1 MEEAKS
7 NNFVCET
14 LMKLWNA
21 HRHFANWPPLD
32 FKIGPLFLERLLL
45 PATNSCTSRKVTW
58 WKSGAFGAWQP
69 ASLRSSRFSLSQ
81 LLGLFLASLSA
92 VSATGFQWP
101 RRRRS
106 RGLSKMHLLFDC
118 ASKPGKEAGHF
129 FMTRHRGYLLD
140 IRYWYTLLASQQR
153 QQGFC
158 YCSTHRYRNIGGRFS
173 ASLLEK
179 YKNSSACQLPRG
191 FPHWKIEGFPDTAT
205 GWRKNR
211 HSNTPLQAVRDSLR
225 G

>member
-1 MEEAKS
+1 MLPTTTTTPVAEKS
-7 NNFVCET
+7 HDESQV
-14 LMKLWNA
+14 LSALGSKQALGA
-21 HRHFANWPPLD
+21 AD
-32 FKIGPLFLERLLL
+32 FL
-45 PATNSCTSRKVTW
+45 SRC
-58 WKSGAFGAWQP
+58 
-69 ASLRSSRFSLSQ
+69 SSV

-92 VSATGFQWP
+92 VSAAGFLGLL
-101 RRRRS
+101 RRP
-106 RGLSKMHLLFDC
+106 SKMHLLFDC

-140 IRYWYTLLASQQR
+140 IRYWYTLLASQR

-205 GWRKNR
+205 G
-211 HSNTPLQAVRDSLR
+211 
-225 G
+225 

>member
-1 MEEAKS
+1 
-7 NNFVCET
+7 
-14 LMKLWNA
+14 MKCT
-21 HRHFANWPPLD
+21 RHFANWPPLD

-69 ASLRSSRFSLSQ
+69 ASLRSSRFSLS

-101 RRRRS
+101 RRRR

-140 IRYWYTLLASQQR
+140 IRYWYTLLASQR

-191 FPHWKIEGFPDTAT
+191 LPHWKIEGFPDTAT

-211 HSNTPLQAVRDSLR
+211 HSNTPLQEAVRDSLR

>member
-1 MEEAKS
+1 
-7 NNFVCET
+7 
-14 LMKLWNA
+14 MKLWKCTGILQIGLLWTLKLVLFFWKGY
-21 HRHFANWPPLD
+21 FAANHHHH
-32 FKIGPLFLERLLL
+32 
-45 PATNSCTSRKVTW
+45 SCSRKVTW
-58 WKSGAFGAWQP
+58 WKSGAFGAWHQ
-69 ASLRSSRFSLSQ
+69 ASLRSSRFSLS
-81 LLGLFLASLSA
+81 LLLSSPRPFPSLL
-92 VSATGFQWP
+92 V
-101 RRRRS
+101 RRFRRWFSWS
-106 RGLSKMHLLFDC
+106 RRPSKMHLLFDC

-140 IRYWYTLLASQQR
+140 IRYWYTLLASQR

-191 FPHWKIEGFPDTAT
+191 VPHWKIEGFPDTAT

>member
-1 MEEAKS
+1 MLPTTTTTPVAEKS
-7 NNFVCET
+7 HDESQV
-14 LMKLWNA
+14 LSALGSKQALGA
-21 HRHFANWPPLD
+21 AD
-32 FKIGPLFLERLLL
+32 FL
-45 PATNSCTSRKVTW
+45 SRC
-58 WKSGAFGAWQP
+58 
-69 ASLRSSRFSLSQ
+69 SSV

-101 RRRRS
+101 RRRR

-140 IRYWYTLLASQQR
+140 IRYWYTLLASQR

-205 GWRKNR
+205 G
-211 HSNTPLQAVRDSLR
+211 
-225 G
+225 

>member
-1 MEEAKS
+1 MAKS

-101 RRRRS
+101 PTTKSRTIQNALIVWLCFKTRKRS
-106 RGLSKMHLLFDC
+106 GTFFHDETSWISSRYQILVHVACVAAAAAGLLL
-118 ASKPGKEAGHF
+118 
-129 FMTRHRGYLLD
+129 L
-140 IRYWYTLLASQQR
+140 
-153 QQGFC
+153 
-158 YCSTHRYRNIGGRFS
+158 
-173 ASLLEK
+173 
-179 YKNSSACQLPRG
+179 
-191 FPHWKIEGFPDTAT
+191 
-205 GWRKNR
+205 
-211 HSNTPLQAVRDSLR
+211 
-225 G
+225 